1 MIGSGSTT
9 STEYILKFESI
20 SKGEAGVVQSIDVD
34 VRVASITMLCVAYC
48 SNTINIHVLFSCWF
62 GETRGEGSKQID
74 DGSPFESA
82 PVAKWRKPGLRTP
95 DKTTRATTTPNNHGT

>member
-48 SNTINIHVLFSCWF
+48 PGVPIRSISTFFSLV
-62 GETRGEGSKQID
+62 GSGDTRRGE
-74 DGSPFESA
+74 
-82 PVAKWRKPGLRTP
+82 
-95 DKTTRATTTPNNHGT
+95 

>member
-48 SNTINIHVLFSCWF
+48 RVLLVR
-62 GETRGEGSKQID
+62 ETRGEGSKQID
-74 DGSPFESA
+74 GGSP
-82 PVAKWRKPGLRTP
+82 
-95 DKTTRATTTPNNHGT
+95 